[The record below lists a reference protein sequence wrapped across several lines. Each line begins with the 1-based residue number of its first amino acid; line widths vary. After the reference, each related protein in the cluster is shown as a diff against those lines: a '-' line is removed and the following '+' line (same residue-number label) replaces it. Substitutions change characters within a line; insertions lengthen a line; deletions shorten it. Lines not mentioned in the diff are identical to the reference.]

1 MDAKYHLHREHIP
14 GNMTIQMLNE
24 IAVFVENKR
33 KVANEKPKAKERRI
47 KFMIAGEKKGNTEA
61 RE

>member
-1 MDAKYHLHREHIP
+1 
-14 GNMTIQMLNE
+14 MTMQMLKE
-24 IAVFVENKR
+24 IAVCVEKKR

-47 KFMIAGEKKGNTEA
+47 KFMKAGEKKGNTEA